1 MLNSNHDAKMFTFSC
16 FLVLLNVLFLLNKQS
31 NSSLLPI
38 SSSSLSSIRIEI
50 KQRNW
55 RRIRKYERERGG
67 GSNRPPPCGPS
78 RPYLLPLIFF
88 PRFSPV
94 QFHPH
99 TPLSLYMFVYFLVFL
114 SDWRVHLFFLF
125 VGQVVSPENGDKAW
139 SGRWAEE
146 RNLALLVWKWMMI
159 PRLALF
165 KTPTASKSSTCK
177 CAWRFSH
184 LFSMFGST

>member
-1 MLNSNHDAKMFTFSC
+1 MLTSNHDAKMFTFSC

-31 NSSLLPI
+31 DSSLLPI

-99 TPLSLYMFVYFLVFL
+99 TPLSLYVCVFSCVSIWLVSSSFLPVCRASGVSRKWRQGVKRSLGRREKL
-114 SDWRVHLFFLF
+114 SFAGMKMDDDSTSR
-125 VGQVVSPENGDKAW
+125 
-139 SGRWAEE
+139 
-146 RNLALLVWKWMMI
+146 LVQDAYCLKELDM
-159 PRLALF
+159 
-165 KTPTASKSSTCK
+165 
-177 CAWRFSH
+177 
-184 LFSMFGST
+184 